1 MLQKNIVTVKL
12 KKYSI
17 DKPPKKTSCKSRCF
31 FILLNIIPTD
41 LTNYNLLIDD
51 Y

>member
-17 DKPPKKTSCKSRCF
+17 DKPPKKH
-31 FILLNIIPTD
+31 LD
-41 LTNYNLLIDD
+41 LQDVFYRFKHNTN
-51 Y
+51 